1 MKKYDL
7 NAKGKETVEEF
18 VQNIVF
24 EEKTHGK
31 EWAFGA
37 LTFCCRCRNCNSGR
51 SCRNKTTLRIIIGTY
66 STWLGYARRKG
77 VNHNLSDIN
86 TLVLIYKKLMV
97 APISF

>member
-7 NAKGKETVEEF
+7 NAKGKETVEDF

-37 LTFCCRCRNCNSGR
+37 LTFAVDAGIVTAEEAVEIRQRYE
-51 SCRNKTTLRIIIGTY
+51 L
-66 STWLGYARRKG
+66 
-77 VNHNLSDIN
+77 
-86 TLVLIYKKLMV
+86 
-97 APISF
+97 